1 MQNKIIINLIVAN
14 LLWSFIPVIV
24 LGLFNEVSVLMVIF
38 LRFLVSGVILFL
50 LAILLI
56 FVNNRFTSNKKIPFE
71 VLKIIYTHKNRRF
84 FRLRNIYYFAIMGF
98 FGIIMQ
104 LIWYFMAL
112 KVTETIAL
120 AMIGF
125 QVSIILVALYEHGIK
140 SEKLDIFKILY
151 LLLLVVSIGIIINV
165 KSQEAAL
172 HGTGFSLIGLIYIM
186 FFTLS
191 LVFFQISINRDIYSK
206 RELKIANKNQ
216 YYKIIRLLIKISST
230 FLIGVIFMF
239 PFLLIFQL
247 IFPISDLTTETV
259 KFYGEFPNMF
269 NILMRGDVIFL
280 IIFSTIL
287 PFLLVFLTSVYW
299 KPYNLTYSQWNSI
312 LTLIEPI
319 GALIFGIIFVGE
331 YFPLE
336 YLLVVFF
343 LLIVSILFRYAHE
356 LKNIVNACILLNNN
370 IGSLKKLPMKLLK
383 FQGVMSVD
391 TLAGTHDLLLNVKSS
406 SIKDFYYLVNK
417 QIKKLD
423 EVKNIK
429 ILFVNEINK
438 LEI

>member
-38 LRFLVSGVILFL
+38 LRFLLSGVILFL

-165 KSQEAAL
+165 KSQEAVL
-172 HGTGFSLIGLIYIM
+172 HGTGFSLIGLIYIT

-206 RELKIANKNQ
+206 RELKIVNKNQ

-259 KFYGEFPNMF
+259 KFIGEFPNMF

-299 KPYNLTYSQWNSI
+299 TPYNLTYSQWNSI

-370 IGSLKKLPMKLLK
+370 IGNLKKLPMKLLK
-383 FQGVMSVD
+383 FQGVMRVD

>member
-38 LRFLVSGVILFL
+38 LRFLVSGVFLFL

-112 KVTETIAL
+112 KVTKTIAL

-140 SEKLDIFKILY
+140 SEKLDIFKMLY
-151 LLLLVVSIGIIINV
+151 LLLLVLSIGIIISV
-165 KSQEAAL
+165 KSQEASL
-172 HGTGFSLIGLIYIM
+172 HGTGFSLIGLIFIIL
-186 FFTLS
+186 FTLS
-191 LVFFQISINRDIYSK
+191 LTFFQISINRDIYSK
-206 RELKIANKNQ
+206 HELKIANKNQ
-216 YYKIIRLLIKISST
+216 YYKIVRLLIKISST

-259 KFYGEFPNMF
+259 KFFGEFPNMF

-280 IIFSTIL
+280 IFFSTIL
-287 PFLLVFLTSVYW
+287 PFLLVFLTSAYW
-299 KPYNLTYSQWNSI
+299 KPYSLTYSQWSSI

-319 GALIFGIIFVGE
+319 GALIFGVIFVGE

-336 YLLVVFF
+336 SLLLVFF

-356 LKNIVNACILLNNN
+356 LKNIVNAYLFLDNE
-370 IGSLKKLPMKLLK
+370 IGSFKKLPMKLLK
-383 FQGVMSVD
+383 FRGVVSVD
-391 TLAGTHDLLLNVKSS
+391 TLAGTHDILLNVKSS

>member
-1 MQNKIIINLIVAN
+1 MIRNDIRWGIAHIYSSYNNTIIHITDIT
-14 LLWSFIPVIV
+14 
-24 LGLFNEVSVLMVIF
+24 G
-38 LRFLVSGVILFL
+38 
-50 LAILLI
+50 
-56 FVNNRFTSNKKIPFE
+56 
-71 VLKIIYTHKNRRF
+71 
-84 FRLRNIYYFAIMGF
+84 
-98 FGIIMQ
+98 
-104 LIWYFMAL
+104 
-112 KVTETIAL
+112 TETIAL

-125 QVSIILVALYEHGIK
+125 QVTIILVALYEHGIK
-140 SEKLDIFKILY
+140 SEKLDIFKMLY
-151 LLLLVVSIGIIINV
+151 LLLLVVSIGIIISV

-172 HGTGFSLIGLIYIM
+172 HGTGFSLIGLIYITL
-186 FFTLS
+186 FTLS
-191 LVFFQISINRDIYSK
+191 LAFFQITINRDIYSK
-206 RELKIANKNQ
+206 HELKIANKNR
-216 YYKIIRLLIKISST
+216 YYKIVRLLIKISST

-239 PFLLIFQL
+239 PFLLVFQL
-247 IFPISDLTTETV
+247 VFPISDLTTETV

-336 YLLVVFF
+336 LLLVVFF

-356 LKNIVNACILLNNN
+356 LKNIVNAYILLNNN
-370 IGSLKKLPMKLLK
+370 IGNLKKLPMKLLK

-406 SIKDFYYLVNK
+406 SIKDFYYLVDK

-423 EVKNIK
+423 EI
-429 ILFVNEINK
+429 IW
-438 LEI
+438 LEIMTMKAITLCKLGMSVIEKVIDELKEIPQIKRVMSLTGDYDVLIEIVVDSSEELYSIFAKKIDLIEGIIESNTHVIMRSWEK

>member
-24 LGLFNEVSVLMVIF
+24 SGLFNEVSVLMVIF

-125 QVSIILVALYEHGIK
+125 QVTIILVALYEHGIK

-165 KSQEAAL
+165 KSQEATM
-172 HGTGFSLIGLIYIM
+172 HGTGFSLIGMIYITL
-186 FFTLS
+186 FTLS
-191 LVFFQISINRDIYSK
+191 LAFFQISINRDIYSK

-216 YYKIIRLLIKISST
+216 YYKIVRLLIKISST
-230 FLIGVIFMF
+230 FLIGVLFMF
-239 PFLLIFQL
+239 PFLLVFQL
-247 IFPISDLTTETV
+247 IFPISDLTTEIV
-259 KFYGEFPNMF
+259 KFYSEFPNMF

-287 PFLLVFLTSVYW
+287 PFLLVFLTSAYW
-299 KPYNLTYSQWNSI
+299 KPYSLTYSQWSSI

-319 GALIFGIIFVGE
+319 GALIFGVIFVGE

-356 LKNIVNACILLNNN
+356 LKNIVNAYILLDNE

-383 FQGVMSVD
+383 FQGVVSVD
-391 TLAGTHDLLLNVKSS
+391 MLAGTHDLLLNVKSS

>member
-24 LGLFNEVSVLMVIF
+24 LGLFNEVSILMVIF

-50 LAILLI
+50 IAILLI

-172 HGTGFSLIGLIYIM
+172 HGTGFSLMGLIYITLFM
-186 FFTLS
+186 LS

-247 IFPISDLTTETV
+247 IFPISDLTTEIV

-269 NILMRGDVIFL
+269 NILMRGDIIFL

-287 PFLLVFLTSVYW
+287 PFLLIFLTSVYW

-336 YLLVVFF
+336 NLLVVFF
-343 LLIVSILFRYAHE
+343 LLIVSILLRYGHE
-356 LKNIVNACILLNNN
+356 LKNIVNAYILLDNE

>member
-24 LGLFNEVSVLMVIF
+24 SGLFNEVSVLMVIF

-112 KVTETIAL
+112 KVTKTIAL

-125 QVSIILVALYEHGIK
+125 QVSIILIALYEHGIK
-140 SEKLDIFKILY
+140 SEKLDIFKMLY
-151 LLLLVVSIGIIINV
+151 LLLLVLSIGIIISV
-165 KSQEAAL
+165 KSQEASL
-172 HGTGFSLIGLIYIM
+172 HGTGFSSIGLIFIM
-186 FFTLS
+186 LFTLS
-191 LVFFQISINRDIYSK
+191 LTFFQISINRDIYSK

-216 YYKIIRLLIKISST
+216 YYKIVRLLIKISST

-259 KFYGEFPNMF
+259 KFFGEFPNMF

-280 IIFSTIL
+280 IFFSTIL
-287 PFLLVFLTSVYW
+287 PFLLVFLTSAYW
-299 KPYNLTYSQWNSI
+299 KPYSLTYSQWSSI

-319 GALIFGIIFVGE
+319 GALIFGVIFVGE

-336 YLLVVFF
+336 SLLLVFF

-356 LKNIVNACILLNNN
+356 LKNIVNAYLFLDNE
-370 IGSLKKLPMKLLK
+370 IGSFKKLPMKLLK
-383 FQGVMSVD
+383 FRGVVSVD
-391 TLAGTHDLLLNVKSS
+391 TLAGTHDLLLNIKSS

-423 EVKNIK
+423 EVKNVK

>member
-1 MQNKIIINLIVAN
+1 MKNKIIINLIVAN

-24 LGLFNEVSVLMVIF
+24 SGLFNEVSVLMVIF

-56 FVNNRFTSNKKIPFE
+56 FLNNRFTSNKKIPFE
-71 VLKIIYTHKNRRF
+71 VLKIIYIHKNRRF

-125 QVSIILVALYEHGIK
+125 QVTIILVALYEHGIK
-140 SEKLDIFKILY
+140 SEKLDIFKMLY
-151 LLLLVVSIGIIINV
+151 LLLLFVSIGIIISV

-172 HGTGFSLIGLIYIM
+172 HGTGFSLIGLIYITL
-186 FFTLS
+186 FTLS
-191 LVFFQISINRDIYSK
+191 LAFFQITINRDIYSK
-206 RELKIANKNQ
+206 HELKIANKNR
-216 YYKIIRLLIKISST
+216 YYKIVRLLIKISST

-239 PFLLIFQL
+239 PFLLVFQL
-247 IFPISDLTTETV
+247 VFPISDLTTETV

-336 YLLVVFF
+336 LLLVVFF

-356 LKNIVNACILLNNN
+356 LKNIVNAYILLNNN
-370 IGSLKKLPMKLLK
+370 IGNLKKLPMKLLK

-406 SIKDFYYLVNK
+406 SIKDFYYLVDK

-423 EVKNIK
+423 EVKNVK
-429 ILFVNEINK
+429 ILFVNEISK

>member
-1 MQNKIIINLIVAN
+1 MKNEIIINLIVAN

-24 LGLFNEVSVLMVIF
+24 SGLFNEVSVLMVIF

-56 FVNNRFTSNKKIPFE
+56 FLNNRFTSNKKIPFE
-71 VLKIIYTHKNRRF
+71 VLKIIYIHKNRRF

-125 QVSIILVALYEHGIK
+125 QVTIILVALYEHGIK
-140 SEKLDIFKILY
+140 SEKLDIFKMLY
-151 LLLLVVSIGIIINV
+151 LLLLVVSIGIIISV

-172 HGTGFSLIGLIYIM
+172 HGTGFSLIGLIYITL
-186 FFTLS
+186 FTLS
-191 LVFFQISINRDIYSK
+191 LAFFQITINRDIYSK
-206 RELKIANKNQ
+206 HELKIANKNR
-216 YYKIIRLLIKISST
+216 YYKIVRLLIKISST

-239 PFLLIFQL
+239 PFLLVFQL
-247 IFPISDLTTETV
+247 VFPISDLTTETV

-336 YLLVVFF
+336 LLLVVFF

-356 LKNIVNACILLNNN
+356 LKNIVNAYILLNNN
-370 IGSLKKLPMKLLK
+370 IGNLKKLPMKLLK

-406 SIKDFYYLVNK
+406 SIKDFYYLVDK

-423 EVKNIK
+423 EVKNVK
-429 ILFVNEINK
+429 ILFVNEISK

>member
-1 MQNKIIINLIVAN
+1 MKNKIIINLIVAN

-24 LGLFNEVSVLMVIF
+24 SGLFNEVSVLMVIF
-38 LRFLVSGVILFL
+38 LRFLLSGVILFL

-56 FVNNRFTSNKKIPFE
+56 FVNNRFTSNKKMPFE

-98 FGIIMQ
+98 FGIILQ

-112 KVTETIAL
+112 KVTKTIAL
-120 AMIGF
+120 VMIGF

-140 SEKLDIFKILY
+140 SEKLDIFKMLY
-151 LLLLVVSIGIIINV
+151 LLLLVVSIGIIISV

-172 HGTGFSLIGLIYIM
+172 HGTGFSLIGLIYIVL
-186 FFTLS
+186 FTLS
-191 LVFFQISINRDIYSK
+191 LTFFQISINRDIYSK
-206 RELKIANKNQ
+206 HELKIANKNQ
-216 YYKIIRLLIKISST
+216 YYKIVRLLIKISST

-239 PFLLIFQL
+239 PFLLVIQL
-247 IFPISDLTTETV
+247 MFPISDLTAETV
-259 KFYGEFPNMF
+259 KFFAEFRIIF

-280 IIFSTIL
+280 IFFSTIL
-287 PFLLVFLTSVYW
+287 PFLLVFLTSAYW
-299 KPYNLTYSQWNSI
+299 KPYSLTYSQWSSI

-319 GALIFGIIFVGE
+319 GALIFGVIFVGE

-336 YLLVVFF
+336 SLLLVFF

-356 LKNIVNACILLNNN
+356 LKNIVNAYILLNNN
-370 IGSLKKLPMKLLK
+370 IGNLKKLPMKLLK
-383 FQGVMSVD
+383 FRGVMSVD

-406 SIKDFYYLVNK
+406 SIKDFYYLVDK